1 MLEMLLDQMC
11 SEKDPSLEKVDLR
24 QEEEN
29 ASVFDILAQLNV
41 LNTSAASESISTR
54 ITSNPSEEFSI
65 IEEADNIRRR
75 AID

>member
-29 ASVFDILAQLNV
+29 ASVFDILAQLKV
-41 LNTSAASESISTR
+41 LNTSAASGSTR
-54 ITSNPSEEFSI
+54 IPSNPSEEFSI

>member
-11 SEKDPSLEKVDLR
+11 GEKDPSLAKVDLQ

-29 ASVFDILAQLNV
+29 ASVFDILAQLKV
-41 LNTSAASESISTR
+41 LNTSAASRSTR

>member
-11 SEKDPSLEKVDLR
+11 SEKDHSLEKVDLR

-29 ASVFDILAQLNV
+29 ASVFDILAQLKV
-41 LNTSAASESISTR
+41 SNTSAASGSTR
-54 ITSNPSEEFSI
+54 ITSNLSEEFSI